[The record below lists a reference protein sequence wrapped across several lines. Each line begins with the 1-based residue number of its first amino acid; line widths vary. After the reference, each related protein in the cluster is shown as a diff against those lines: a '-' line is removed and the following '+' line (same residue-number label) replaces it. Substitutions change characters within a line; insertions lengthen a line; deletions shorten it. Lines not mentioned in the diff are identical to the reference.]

1 MVKSLKIV
9 PKWETCSSILRSQ
22 SNTKQHAL
30 VCKVNHCQLLKI
42 EDHSSSPVLPT
53 AFRGNDC
60 EASFLNGA
68 DHASAGLSRSK
79 TIIVA
84 IRKY

>member
-42 EDHSSSPVLPT
+42 EDHSSSDCI
-53 AFRGNDC
+53 RGNDF

-68 DHASAGLSRSK
+68 DHAFAGL
-79 TIIVA
+79 
-84 IRKY
+84 